1 MSLPVRLC
9 QQEWISASRIDTVSL
24 QFFFSPTIYETRSE
38 ENPEQQK
45 YSFSLLTIRRRGTW
59 ALIWWTGTTHVP
71 PFRSRS
77 FEFLWLSPAT
87 NKKKKEKSW
96 SSRPFHDSIT
106 QWASRTLPTTTSYL
120 SVLVNTNFIQRKQKR
135 KQKENKK
142 KDQLQNIWLSWA
154 YELHPAG
161 RKEWLETRDLP
172 SRR

>member
-24 QFFFSPTIYETRSE
+24 QFHFSPTTHETRSE

-87 NKKKKEKSW
+87 NKKKKKKLIIETFPRQHNSMGITYPAHDHQLLERACQHQFYSEK
-96 SSRPFHDSIT
+96 T
-106 QWASRTLPTTTSYL
+106 KKKT
-120 SVLVNTNFIQRKQKR
+120 KR
-135 KQKENKK
+135 KQKKGSTSK
-142 KDQLQNIWLSWA
+142 YMAVLGLRAPPCW
-154 YELHPAG
+154 
-161 RKEWLETRDLP
+161 
-172 SRR
+172 